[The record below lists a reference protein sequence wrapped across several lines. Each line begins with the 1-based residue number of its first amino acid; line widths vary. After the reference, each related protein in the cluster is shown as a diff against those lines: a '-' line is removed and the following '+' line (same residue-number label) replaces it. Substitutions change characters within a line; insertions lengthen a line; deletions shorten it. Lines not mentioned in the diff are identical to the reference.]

1 MTRLVLTLGAAAS
14 AITLSMAQPAVADE
28 APSHSREVTYTQCR
42 KSGGTTGLAVGG
54 VAGALIGV
62 GIFGGLLAP
71 VIGAVGGALA
81 GRAIDRNSTK
91 PKRCH
96 AVRDYDAED
105 ATEINR
111 RNQEWE
117 SGRRTNEFAQPT
129 GGGYAPP
136 PQDDHAQPIR
146 EEDRDL
152 VHPEHS

>member
-1 MTRLVLTLGAAAS
+1 MTRLALTLGAAAS
-14 AITLSMAQPAVADE
+14 AITLSMAQPAVAEE

-42 KSGGTTGLAVGG
+42 PSSGTTGLAVGG
-54 VAGALIGV
+54 VAGALIGG

-71 VIGAVGGALA
+71 IIGAVGGAFA

-91 PKRCH
+91 PKRCRT
-96 AVRDYDAED
+96 VRDYDAED
-105 ATEINR
+105 ATDINR

-117 SGRRTNEFAQPT
+117 AGRRTNEYAQPS
-129 GGGYAPP
+129 GGGYTPP
-136 PQDDHAQPIR
+136 AQYDNGQPIR